1 MQLSMQQHTK
11 KHLFNTSRAFHF
23 KLFSASSSQL
33 AICCLYHLAFIF
45 FATIT
50 AQSQELNCKVT
61 INADQIQTSDRNVFK
76 DMERAIATFLNT
88 RKWTSDT
95 YKIHERINCSIFLNI
110 SKMPSIGV
118 FSASAQITVA
128 RPVYNSNYESVLLNF
143 ADRDWEFEYI
153 ESQPMEYN
161 DNTYLN
167 NLTSMLAYYAYVI
180 LAMDYDSFSE
190 LGGNPF
196 VQKALLVVNNAQASN
211 RPGWAALGSTRSRY
225 SLLENLNNPQMA
237 DLRKN
242 TFSYHRIALD
252 TFDKTPDKSRDK
264 ILEVLKN
271 IKRIWTIYPNSILI
285 ISFFDTKSAEITKI
299 FSDGSL
305 NVKREAFD
313 ILTTVDPKRNIYQSI
328 ITN

>member
-1 MQLSMQQHTK
+1 MPQHSK
-11 KHLFNTSRAFHF
+11 NPPFSKLRAYYF
-23 KLFSASSSQL
+23 KLLSARRPQL
-33 AICCLYHLAFIF
+33 AICCLYLLSFIF
-45 FATIT
+45 FSPLT
-50 AQSQELNCKVT
+50 ASSQELNCKVT

-196 VQKALLVVNNAQASN
+196 VQKALIVVNNAQSSN

-242 TFSYHRIALD
+242 TYSYHRIALD
-252 TFDKTPDKSRDK
+252 MFDKTPDKSRDK

-271 IKRIWTIYPNSILI
+271 IKKVWTIYPNSILI
-285 ISFFDTKSAEITKI
+285 ISFFDTKSSELTKI